1 MYMIEK
7 DVISQLVE
15 EKLASSGN
23 YLVDVV
29 IKPGNLIII
38 EIDNDEGVCIDECAE
53 LCDAR
58 YLALKNCSDLKLCF
72 LHTL

>member
-1 MYMIEK
+1 MNCADLTTATVNGTKLDRYMFWYCTG
-7 DVISQLVE
+7 LTT
-15 EKLASSGN
+15 
-23 YLVDVV
+23 
-29 IKPGNLIII
+29 LIAPNVT
-38 EIDNDEGVCIDECAE
+38 EIDECAE

>member
-1 MYMIEK
+1 M
-7 DVISQLVE
+7 
-15 EKLASSGN
+15 
-23 YLVDVV
+23 VDVL
-29 IKPGNLIII
+29 PGQLGDVNQAVDTT
-38 EIDNDEGVCIDECAE
+38 EIDECAE